1 MERTIVHIVGGDSR
15 SRAEQAR
22 VAFALGHHAE
32 VYSDLDELLER
43 PPNLGVVTVGDDGT
57 PGFARWTVERVAA
70 SGICLPIVFASTAPS
85 TGQVVAAIR
94 AGGLDYLDL
103 PLEMGG
109 FARRLEAIV
118 AEAAEHGAKLR
129 RQANAR
135 RAVEALSPREG
146 EVLYLLSSGCSNKEI
161 ARALSISPRT
171 VEIHRGN
178 MMTKLGAGRAAD
190 AVRLWIDARA
200 GGASVPAIRRHEERE
215 AEDIVVGRIGGR
227 LADEPIPQPGRR
239 QRQ

>member
-109 FARRLEAIV
+109 FARRLEAISSSWSDALRNAFHSLPDYTFYQD
-118 AEAAEHGAKLR
+118 AE
-129 RQANAR
+129 
-135 RAVEALSPREG
+135 
-146 EVLYLLSSGCSNKEI
+146 
-161 ARALSISPRT
+161 
-171 VEIHRGN
+171 
-178 MMTKLGAGRAAD
+178 
-190 AVRLWIDARA
+190 
-200 GGASVPAIRRHEERE
+200 
-215 AEDIVVGRIGGR
+215 
-227 LADEPIPQPGRR
+227 
-239 QRQ
+239 

>member
-1 MERTIVHIVGGDSR
+1 MERTIVHIVGGGSR
-15 SRAEQAR
+15 ARAEQAR
-22 VAFALGHHAE
+22 IAFALGHHAE
-32 VYSDLDELLER
+32 VYSELDELLGR
-43 PPNLGVVTVGDDGT
+43 PPGAGVVIAGDEGT
-57 PGFARWTVERVAA
+57 PGFARWTIGRIAA
-70 SGICLPIVFASTAPS
+70 SGICLPVVFAAATPP
-85 TGQVVAAIR
+85 TEQVVAAIR

-103 PLEMGG
+103 PLEMGS
-109 FARRLEAIV
+109 FARRLEAIL
-118 AEAAEHGAKLR
+118 AEAAEHGARLR

-161 ARALSISPRT
+161 ARALAISPRT

-200 GGASVPAIRRHEERE
+200 GGARAPAVKLHEGGAKNGVAGTIGER
-215 AEDIVVGRIGGR
+215 AEG
-227 LADEPIPQPGRR
+227 EPAAERKWR